1 MKIETPVISRELER
15 VKALAMYNLDYA
27 TLQDKFSDLTLLA
40 TQISGT
46 SISLINLLD
55 SETLWSVAGQGM
67 GLGAVDKKESVCKYT
82 IDTKTDF
89 EVINLREDPRFCER
103 SYVKNG
109 ELSYYY
115 GISLNTLDGHAI
127 GALCVLDNHNPELN
141 LKQKGM
147 LQLLGREVISRL
159 DELKRIAVLENKI
172 QLLQVERRML
182 AHDIRGPLG
191 GIKGLAEMAA
201 EEGESASKKE
211 LLNYLELI
219 KDSSHSVLE
228 LATEILQNEQRKK
241 ASSPAD
247 GQINLLQLKKKLEQL
262 FAPRIRDKEIELNVF
277 VSDLTALQ
285 PINKYGLQQILG
297 NLISNAIK
305 FTPKTGF
312 ITVEL
317 CLFGNDHNQKLKLE
331 VKDSGQGMSEAV
343 VNAILKNG
351 TATTEGTNGETGY
364 GLGLQLVK
372 QLVAEKNGTFDVASK
387 EGKGSAFT
395 VVLPAV

>member
-55 SETLWSVAGQGM
+55 SDTLWSVAGQGM

-82 IDTKTDF
+82 IETGTDF
-89 EVINLREDPRFCER
+89 EIINLGEDIRFCER
-103 SYVKNG
+103 SYVKSG

-159 DELKRIAVLENKI
+159 DELKRIAALENTI

-191 GIKGLAEMAA
+191 GISGLAEMAA

-305 FTPKTGF
+305 FTSKKGF

-317 CLFGNDHNQKLKLE
+317 ALFGNDPNQKLKLE

-372 QLVAEKNGTFDVASK
+372 QLVAEKNGTFDVVSK

>member
-15 VKALAMYNLDYA
+15 VKALALYNLDYA

-55 SETLWSVAGQGM
+55 SDTLWSVAGQGM
-67 GLGAVDKKESVCKYT
+67 GLGAVDKNESICKYT
-82 IDTKTDF
+82 IETGTDF
-89 EVINLREDPRFCER
+89 EITNLGEDLRFCER
-103 SYVKNG
+103 SYVKSG

-127 GALCVLDNHNPELN
+127 GALCVLDDHNPELN

-159 DELKRIAVLENKI
+159 NELKRIAALENKI

-262 FAPRIRDKEIELNVF
+262 FAPRIRDKEIDLNVF

-305 FTPKTGF
+305 FTPKKGF

-317 CLFGNDHNQKLKLE
+317 GLFGNDPNQKLKLE

-343 VNAILKNG
+343 VNAILNNG

-372 QLVAEKNGTFDVASK
+372 QLVAEKNGTFGVVSK